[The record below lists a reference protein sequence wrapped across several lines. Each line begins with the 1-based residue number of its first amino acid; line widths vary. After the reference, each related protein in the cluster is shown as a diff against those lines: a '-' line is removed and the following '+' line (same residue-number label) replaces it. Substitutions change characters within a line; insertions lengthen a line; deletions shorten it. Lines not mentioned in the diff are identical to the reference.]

1 MSLLGVS
8 QALRAGSSQAQPLAY
23 LSQVATRLFSAAAPA
38 DDKKVTVEVAPFKVH
53 KIEAPSRTAE
63 TTVGELASLYNSM
76 YKMRRMEVASDMQYK
91 AKLIRG
97 FCHLYDGQEAVLGGI
112 EAALT
117 QQDSLITSY
126 RDHCHALTR
135 GGSVGSVMAEL
146 FGRATGAT
154 KGLGGSMHMYNRK
167 HNFYGGNGIVGAQI
181 PLGAGIALGHR
192 YRKEPN
198 VCVTMYGDGAANQG
212 QKYEAINMAGL
223 WNLPVIFVCENNHY
237 GMGTAEWRAAKS
249 PSFYT
254 RGDYIP
260 GIKADGM
267 DVLAVKQVVAYA
279 KNYALEH
286 GPIILELDTYRY
298 HGHSMSDPGST
309 YRTRDEINAMRQQR
323 DPVERVKKLL
333 IENGYPEAELKRME
347 REVKKEVDEAVE
359 AAKAAPVPPLEWMY
373 RNVYVAPADTELR
386 LVSGGYVKPVY
397 DTTYKL

>member
-1 MSLLGVS
+1 MSVMLLG
-8 QALRAGSSQAQPLAY
+8 QALRGCLGTAQQQLGMGAV
-23 LSQVATRLFSAAAPA
+23 SGARTFATALDS
-38 DDKKVTVEVAPFKVH
+38 KQVTVEVAPFKTH
-53 KIEAPSRTAE
+53 KIDGPSRTV
-63 TTVGELASLYNSM
+63 TTNLGELAQLYNTM

-112 EAALT
+112 EAALN
-117 QQDSLITSY
+117 QQDSIITSY
-126 RDHCHALTR
+126 RDHCHVLTR
-135 GGSVGSVMAEL
+135 GGTVAQVMAEL

-154 KGLGGSMHMYNRK
+154 KGLGGSMHMYRRSN
-167 HNFYGGNGIVGAQI
+167 NFYGGNGIVGAQI
-181 PLGAGIALGHR
+181 PLGAGIAFAHR
-192 YRKEPN
+192 YKKEPQ
-198 VCVTMYGDGAANQG
+198 VCVAMYGDGAANQG
-212 QKYEAINMAGL
+212 QKYEALNMAGL

-279 KNYALEH
+279 KQHALTH
-286 GPIILELDTYRY
+286 GPIVLELDTYRY

-309 YRTRDEINAMRQQR
+309 YRTRDEINSMRQQR
-323 DPVERVKKLL
+323 DPVERVKRLL
-333 IENGYPEAELKRME
+333 TENGYPAEEIKKVE

-359 AAKAAPVPPLEWMY
+359 AAKNAPLPPLDWMY
-373 RNVYVAPADTELR
+373 RNIYVDPSNTDMRTVQGSYLTPTFDR
-386 LVSGGYVKPVY
+386 S
-397 DTTYKL
+397 YKI